1 MNTPRERVAVYPGS
15 FDPLTNGH
23 VDIILRGARLF
34 DRIIVAILRNA
45 EKQPLFTFDE
55 RESMAREVGPLLAE
69 TRETAHNRIQAAR
82 QGGDA
87 NIRPQAPFVP
97 EQTAGI
103 ENRVLVALQRL
114 AGYLQAAQG
123 GGCASRVGVEGEDAP
138 DRGIV
143 GSLMP
148 RPLSSIF
155 SGQRV
160 FTQSNSNTC
169 ANKEKLSLFMRILRV
184 TPISAKCGPSALV
197 TAMNFKL
204 RIPDTLRIWWAQEKP
219 GTSIPALNSGNE
231 PRFSYSHHRK

>member
-1 MNTPRERVAVYPGS
+1 MTRGGNVVSIHQAVYLLPVNLGPDS
-15 FDPLTNGH
+15 NVIGH
-23 VDIILRGARLF
+23 QIQSVDKKCF
-34 DRIIVAILRNA
+34 
-45 EKQPLFTFDE
+45 F
-55 RESMAREVGPLLAE
+55 
-69 TRETAHNRIQAAR
+69 
-82 QGGDA
+82 
-87 NIRPQAPFVP
+87 
-97 EQTAGI
+97 
-103 ENRVLVALQRL
+103 
-114 AGYLQAAQG
+114 
-123 GGCASRVGVEGEDAP
+123 
-138 DRGIV
+138 
-143 GSLMP
+143 SLMP